1 MLGNISEGAFENFT
15 TGIVFGFS
23 YTRRGTDKLM
33 NILLAKLLRFSPRQ
47 VLRHTIL
54 WLTHKK
60 ITLTSSN
67 YETECQ
73 KNQGNIFHFRHH
85 IFFGLP
91 DFFFLLLIMIDQD
104 GLVWRT
110 CLKLYQ
116 EKFLLKTCTK

>member
-1 MLGNISEGAFENFT
+1 MSDFNMVLELKMFGKISRGAFENFT
-15 TGIVFGFS
+15 TGIIFGFS

-33 NILLAKLLRFSPRQ
+33 NILLAKLLRISPHQ

-73 KNQGNIFHFRHH
+73 KN
-85 IFFGLP
+85 
-91 DFFFLLLIMIDQD
+91 
-104 GLVWRT
+104 
-110 CLKLYQ
+110 
-116 EKFLLKTCTK
+116 

>member
-1 MLGNISEGAFENFT
+1 MSDFNTVLDLKMFGKNSRGAFENFI
-15 TGIVFGFS
+15 TGIIFGFS

-33 NILLAKLLRFSPRQ
+33 NILLAKLLRISPRQ

-73 KNQGNIFHFRHH
+73 KN
-85 IFFGLP
+85 
-91 DFFFLLLIMIDQD
+91 
-104 GLVWRT
+104 
-110 CLKLYQ
+110 
-116 EKFLLKTCTK
+116 